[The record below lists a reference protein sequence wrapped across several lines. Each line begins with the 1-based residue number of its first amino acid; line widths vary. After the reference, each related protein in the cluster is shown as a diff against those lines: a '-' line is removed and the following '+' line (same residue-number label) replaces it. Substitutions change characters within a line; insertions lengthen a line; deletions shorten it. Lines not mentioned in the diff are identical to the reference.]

1 MEYCSVIKMK
11 AFESMLMRWIKPEP
25 IIQREV
31 SQKDKNK
38 YHILMHIYGIY
49 KDGTDK
55 PICRAAMET
64 QTQKTDLWT
73 QAEEEGGQRGW
84 DKWRKQ
90 QGNIQITIC
99 KIDKQWEFAI

>member
-1 MEYCSVIKMK
+1 MK

-64 QTQKTDLWT
+64 QT
-73 QAEEEGGQRGW
+73 
-84 DKWRKQ
+84 
-90 QGNIQITIC
+90 
-99 KIDKQWEFAI
+99 